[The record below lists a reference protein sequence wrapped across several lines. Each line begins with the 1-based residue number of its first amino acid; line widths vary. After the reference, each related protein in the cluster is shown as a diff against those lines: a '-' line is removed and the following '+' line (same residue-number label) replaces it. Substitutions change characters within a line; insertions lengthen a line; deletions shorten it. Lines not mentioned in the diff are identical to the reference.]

1 MGLDPVGSVDFAKVL
16 RHVHDVIDAIPAD
29 ESPAQLAR
37 EGIDLVRGWARLAA
51 PDALDVDGRTL
62 RGSRLVLATGA
73 SASIPPIDG
82 LDTVPYLDNGP
93 GRAGRTSRSHA
104 SSARGSHRTPT
115 RGRAGSRSAA
125 RRRRVCGLLGGD
137 EELLDVPD
145 RAVLLDALADQL
157 PRWRLQG

>member
-29 ESPAQLAR
+29 ESPTQLAR

-73 SASIPPIDG
+73 SASILPIDG

-93 GRAGRTSRSHA
+93 GRAGPVIPISCIFCSRVPPNSH
-104 SSARGSHRTPT
+104 SWS
-115 RGRAGSRSAA
+115 
-125 RRRRVCGLLGGD
+125 CGK
-137 EELLDVPD
+137 
-145 RAVLLDALADQL
+145 
-157 PRWRLQG
+157 